1 MGFDLH
7 TYRNKKVFL
16 TGHTGFK
23 GGWLLATL
31 NYLGAK
37 TTGYA
42 LSPQYKK
49 GIYTAINGN
58 AKCKSIIAD
67 IRNRRKLEK
76 EILDLK
82 PDFIFHL
89 AAQPLVRA
97 SLLDPP
103 ETFDVN
109 IMGTANVLEA
119 ARKLKNK
126 CSLVIVT
133 TDKVYKNTE
142 KGLPFNERDR
152 LGGHDP
158 YSASKACT
166 ELLVQSY
173 AHSFFGPGMNSKVRL
188 ATARAGNVIGG
199 GDFSE
204 DRIIPD
210 FVKSLAQ
217 NKTLNIRNPYSVRPW
232 QHVLEST
239 SGYLLLGLLLNS
251 GKHHS
256 QAYNFGPHSGA
267 QLTVKEVIE
276 RAIETWGGGAYQLA
290 SLKKNQE
297 AGILKLNT
305 RLAQKEIGWKP
316 KLSFGKAL
324 TLTAEWYRSN
334 DPAGITEKQISAYF
348 RL

>member
-1 MGFDLH
+1 MGFNLH
-7 TYRNKKVFL
+7 NYRNKKVFL

-58 AKCKSIIAD
+58 AKCKSVIAD

-76 EILDLK
+76 EILNFK

-97 SLLDPP
+97 SFLDPP

-109 IMGTANVLEA
+109 IMGTANILEA
-119 ARKLKNK
+119 VRKLKKK
-126 CSLVIVT
+126 CSVVVVT
-133 TDKVYKNTE
+133 TDKVYKNYE
-142 KGLPFNERDR
+142 KGIPFVENSR

-158 YSASKACT
+158 YSASKACA
-166 ELLVQSY
+166 ELLVESY
-173 AHSFFGPGMNSKVRL
+173 ACSFFGPGKNPKVRL

-210 FVKSLAQ
+210 FVKALTQ
-217 NKTLNIRNPYSVRPW
+217 NRILNIRNPNSVRPW
-232 QHVLEST
+232 QHVMEST

-251 GKHHS
+251 GKHYS
-256 QAYNFGPHSGA
+256 QAYNFGPHSNA
-267 QLTVKEVIE
+267 QLTVKEVID
-276 RAIETWGGGAYQLA
+276 RAIDTWGSGAYHVA
-290 SLKKNQE
+290 SLKTKQE

-324 TLTAEWYRSN
+324 AWTAEWYQSN
-334 DPAGITEKQISAYF
+334 DPACITEKQISAYL